1 MNLWIIR
8 NIKTLEM
15 TGVLMRI
22 GSFSLVGWLGP
33 SSPFMLVWSVN
44 TLDAALLTWCAIVK
58 KDLAYSVL
66 NAFWIL
72 VGIVGI
78 GRAAGWF

>member
-33 SSPFMLVWSVN
+33 SSPFMLVWCVN
-44 TLDAALLTWCAIVK
+44 TLDAALLTWCAVLK
-58 KDLAYSVL
+58 KDMAYSVL

-78 GRAAGWF
+78 GRAGGLL

>member
-1 MNLWIIR
+1 MNPWIIR
-8 NIKTLEM
+8 NMKTLEM
-15 TGVLMRI
+15 VGVLLRI

-44 TLDAALLTWCAIVK
+44 TLDAVLLTWCAVLK

-66 NAFWIL
+66 NAFWVLVGL
-72 VGIVGI
+72 VGIA
-78 GRAAGWF
+78 RAGGWI

>member
-33 SSPFMLVWSVN
+33 SCPFMWVWCIN
-44 TLDAALLTWCAIVK
+44 TLDAALLTWCAVLK
-58 KDLAYSVL
+58 KDMAYSVL

-78 GRAAGWF
+78 GRAGGLF